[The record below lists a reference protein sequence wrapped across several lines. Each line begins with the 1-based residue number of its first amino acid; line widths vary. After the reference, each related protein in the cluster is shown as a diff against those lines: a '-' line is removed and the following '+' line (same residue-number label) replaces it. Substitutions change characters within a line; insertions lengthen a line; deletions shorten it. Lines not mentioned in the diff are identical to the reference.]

1 MPDIKCPA
9 TATAVLACTFVL
21 SGTGALAQGNNA
33 YRGIDTVAG
42 KSHRLGVCGNVQK
55 DCTSGPPPAIRV
67 VVPPKHGEL
76 NVRSGNLKAGRITR
90 CPNLRATAQGVF
102 YQSKP
107 KYSGTDEV
115 VLGIREQMVVPMF
128 GCPPQHTLLGAAL
141 GKAGENELEH
151 AARCIGAVR
160 EIAMIASRDPEHP

>member
-21 SGTGALAQGNNA
+21 SGTGALAQGDNA

-115 VLGIREQMVVPMF
+115 SYEV
-128 GCPPQHTLLGAAL
+128 TSAS
-141 GKAGENELEH
+141 GKVETH
-151 AARCIGAVR
+151 IVR
-160 EIAMIASRDPEHP
+160 ITVKEGQPGDQKPGQDADPDL

>member
-107 KYSGTDEV
+107 KSVEDDADGDRLPCHSSPDRGNARSMDQEKGDHLRIDNV
-115 VLGIREQMVVPMF
+115 VVVMIPVWLRGRYCRIHFKLGM
-128 GCPPQHTLLGAAL
+128 A
-141 GKAGENELEH
+141 
-151 AARCIGAVR
+151 
-160 EIAMIASRDPEHP
+160 